1 MSKRGIH
8 YRKGG
13 KRVKCPWEAI
23 DIEQVMAVVGG
34 NNGIHT
40 CHYLNK
46 IISILEGEESMKK
59 IICLLTL
66 VVVLVFTSI
75 SALAASQQNSFSD
88 VPAKHWAYDAIAQL
102 AKDGIITGYGDST
115 FRGDRTMTRYE
126 MAQIIANAMTKE
138 DKANAEDKALINKLA
153 AEFNSELDKLD
164 AKVSKIDQ
172 RVTKLEDKIS
182 FSGSDTV
189 RWVKWDNASGA
200 SGHFRDGV
208 TQNNFMLMAAAK
220 VNEDISANFK
230 WYILRQESFG
240 NPSQTTTSPNNN
252 EGNNLVQ
259 GEISVRNFLGQAGT
273 TLTGG
278 RMVQSFGTSGF
289 IAALQGIDGVKL
301 GFGNQVKVEIGAAD
315 FSNPLSNYQKSYSD
329 VPAAPPASADY
340 GALYFK
346 DAAWVKAS
354 YKLSQ
359 ATTVQG
365 FGLHNTSGP
374 TVAKL
379 YGLGL
384 STMAMPNLL
393 FRADYVKNT
402 EFDEDNTNVQYRLT
416 YRGAAM
422 NQPGSWGMH
431 LDYGKAFARAS
442 LGWGDYNAT
451 ALFPKAGVESWNV
464 TFEDTLAKNVMFKLA
479 SSFDS
484 KNPVTGAKSV
494 FGEWTRAQ
502 VEFAF

>member
-1 MSKRGIH
+1 
-8 YRKGG
+8 
-13 KRVKCPWEAI
+13 
-23 DIEQVMAVVGG
+23 
-34 NNGIHT
+34 
-40 CHYLNK
+40 
-46 IISILEGEESMKK
+46 MKK
-59 IICLLTL
+59 MICLL
-66 VVVLVFTSI
+66 I
-75 SALAASQQNSFSD
+75 LAAMLVLTSMSVLAAPQPSSFSD
-88 VPAKHWAYDAIAQL
+88 VPAKHWAYDAVAKL
-102 AKDGIITGYGDST
+102 AADGIVTGYGDGT
-115 FRGDRTMTRYE
+115 FRGDRIMTRYE
-126 MAQIIANAMTKE
+126 MAQIVANAMTKE
-138 DKANAEDKALINKLA
+138 DQANAEDKALINKLA
-153 AEFNSELDKLD
+153 AEFNSELAKLD
-164 AKVSKIDQ
+164 AKVNKIDQ

-200 SGHFRDGV
+200 SNHFRDGV

-220 VNEDISANFK
+220 VNEDISASFK
-230 WYILRQESFG
+230 WYVLRQESFG
-240 NPSQTTTSPNNN
+240 NPAQTTTSPNNN
-252 EGNNLVQ
+252 ETNNLVQ
-259 GEISVRNFLGQAGT
+259 GELSVRNFLGQAGV

-278 RMVQSFGTSGF
+278 RMVQTFGTSGF

-315 FSNPLSNYQKSYSD
+315 FNNPLSNYQKSYTD
-329 VPAAPPASADY
+329 VPAAPAANADY

-365 FGLHNTSGP
+365 FGLKNTAGP
-374 TVAKL
+374 AVASL
-379 YGLGL
+379 YGVGL
-384 STMAMPNLL
+384 SAMAMPNLL

-402 EFDEDNTNVQYRLT
+402 EFDEYNTNVQYRLS

-451 ALFPKAGVESWNV
+451 ALFPKAGIESWNV
-464 TFEDTLAKNVMFKLA
+464 TFEDTLAKNVMLKLA
-479 SSFDS
+479 RSFDS

-494 FGEWTRAQ
+494 FGEWSRAQ
-502 VEFAF
+502 IEFVF